1 MNHQRAGTRAKWQL
15 YNEIDPEIFK
25 KEEEKEKWYIADL
38 RQADGPVGTQVMR
51 FHVGLKRLTSECF
64 VRCGENGPFQ
74 RVKDLKFGL
83 DHFHHL
89 GQDLN
94 TFMDML
100 RGRYDDDDDDLSSS
114 DDDVVGVSVVMKEDD
129 DDGKGGGGGGLSRTE
144 SQVCLVS

>member
-15 YNEIDPEIFK
+15 YKEIDPEIFK

-38 RQADGPVGTQVMR
+38 RQSDGPVGTQVMR
-51 FHVGLKRLTSECF
+51 FHVGLKRLTPECF
-64 VRCGENGPFQ
+64 VRCGESGPFQ
-74 RVKDLKFGL
+74 RVKDLKFGI

-100 RGRYDDDDDDLSSS
+100 RGRYDDDESDGDLSGS
-114 DDDVVGVSVVMKEDD
+114 DSDGGDVVVVKD
-129 DDGKGGGGGGLSRTE
+129 GGGKGLSRTE
-144 SQVCLVS
+144 SQVCVIS